1 MSRRSQMFLSS
12 VGKKQV
18 MALTGLAFIAFLIV
32 HLAGNLNIFF
42 GAHAL
47 NTYGETLESF
57 GAVIVCAEFGLAG
70 TLLVHAVLGIMVF
83 VRNMQ
88 ARGQSY
94 EVKKEEGGRSLA
106 SRTMWITGP
115 FILAFVGV
123 HVAQFALPYKFGKD
137 MVLSEIVASRLHDPV
152 WAAVYGATMLII
164 ALHVS
169 HGFWSA
175 LQTLGLAPKRH
186 GQTREA
192 SYLLGIIFAMG
203 YGFLAA
209 AIYFVPR
216 LLAMKP

>member
-12 VGKKQV
+12 VGKKQL

-32 HLAGNLNIFF
+32 HLAGNLNIFL
-42 GAHAL
+42 GPHAL
-47 NTYGETLESF
+47 NTYGETLESL
-57 GAVIVCAEFGLAG
+57 GAVILCAEVVLAG
-70 TLLVHAVLGIMVF
+70 TLLLHAALGILVV
-83 VRNMQ
+83 VRNFQ

-94 EVKKEEGGRSLA
+94 EVKKEEGGRSIA

-115 FILAFVGV
+115 FILAFIVL
-123 HVAQFALPYKFGKD
+123 HVLQFAVPYKLGHD
-137 MVLSEIVASRLHDPV
+137 VVLSDIVRERLADPV

-186 GQTREA
+186 GQTRES
-192 SYLLGIIFAMG
+192 SYLLAIVFAMG
-203 YGFLAA
+203 YGFIAA
-209 AIYFVPR
+209 AVYFIPH
-216 LLAMKP
+216 LLVLKP

>member
-1 MSRRSQMFLSS
+1 MSRRSHMLLSS
-12 VGKKQV
+12 VGKKQL
-18 MALTGLAFIAFLIV
+18 MAVTGLAFIAFLIV
-32 HLAGNLNIFF
+32 HLAGNLNILI

-57 GAVIVCAEFGLAG
+57 GAVIVAAEVGLAT
-70 TLLVHAVLGIMVF
+70 TLLAHAVLGVTVV
-83 VRNMQ
+83 VRNFQ

-94 EVKKEEGGRSLA
+94 NTKTEEGGRSIA

-115 FILAFVGV
+115 FILAFVAI
-123 HVAQFALPYKFGKD
+123 HVLQFAIPYKFGKD
-137 MVLSEIVASRLHDPV
+137 AVLSEIVRTRLHDPV

-169 HGFWSA
+169 HGLWSA
-175 LQTLGLAPKRH
+175 LQTLGFAPKRH

-192 SYLLGIIFAMG
+192 SYLLAIIFAMG

-209 AIYFVPR
+209 AIYFVPHV
-216 LLAMKP
+216 LALKP

>member
-18 MALTGLAFIAFLIV
+18 MALTGLAFVAFLIA

-47 NTYGETLESF
+47 NKYGETLESF
-57 GAVIVCAEFGLAG
+57 GAVIVCAEFGLAA
-70 TLLVHAVLGIMVF
+70 TLLVHATLGVMVV
-83 VRNMQ
+83 VRNFQ

-94 EVKKEEGGRSLA
+94 DVKKEEGGRSMA

-115 FILAFVGV
+115 FILAFVGI
-123 HVAQFALPYKFGKD
+123 HVAQFAIPYKFGKD
-137 MVLSEIVASRLHDPV
+137 VMLSEIVATRLHDPV
-152 WAAVYGATMLII
+152 WAAVYGAAMLIV

-192 SYLLGIIFAMG
+192 SYLLAIVFAMG
-203 YGFLAA
+203 FGFLAA
-209 AIYFVPR
+209 AIYFVPKV
-216 LLAMKP
+216 LALTP